1 MKSRIA
7 AFRRSYTQEL
17 LSTKKTNT
25 KWGCG
30 KQGWMQQIY
39 CGDLTIGHINL
50 EDCEWCARINW
61 LTNKSRRQTMPLC
74 GLFKMWGIIL
84 SSLQRRAS
92 SMVYKTFDIHFY
104 RLGVCLLF
112 RFIGQKLMRPWW
124 AGGWEDEVSFC
135 QIPLAVTR
143 MQICN
148 WNIKDT
154 GAREWATIKTA
165 V

>member
-39 CGDLTIGHINL
+39 CGDLIIGHINL

-143 MQICN
+143 MQLCN